1 MKIGVITKCSGT
13 NLAEWVTQ
21 RPWAAGVWQVA
32 PVRDLTPRGEVPHAR
47 VRDLTSGAEVPHAR
61 VRDLTC
67 GAEVPHARVRDL
79 SSGVEFPHRR
89 LRRVHL
95 RCTAVPPSFVLL
107 PPRLSRRLVPPPALR
122 LKKSEQRSKTLVH
135 CQIHEF

>member
-1 MKIGVITKCSGT
+1 MALLQNASGT

-47 VRDLTSGAEVPHAR
+47 VRDLTSGAEVPH
-61 VRDLTC
+61 
-67 GAEVPHARVRDL
+67 
-79 SSGVEFPHRR
+79 RR

-122 LKKSEQRSKTLVH
+122 LKKSELRSKTLVH